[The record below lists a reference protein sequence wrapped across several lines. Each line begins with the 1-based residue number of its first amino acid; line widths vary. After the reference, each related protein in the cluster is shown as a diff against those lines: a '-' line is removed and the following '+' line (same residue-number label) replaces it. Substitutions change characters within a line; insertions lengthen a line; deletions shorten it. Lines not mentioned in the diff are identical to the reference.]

1 MLLGETEEPWR
12 YLERQVSREKEVKM
26 RPNNFDLIRLLAA
39 LQVVYCHTCWH
50 LGITTGVGDQTIA
63 HLIHWF
69 PGVPIFFTISGFLIS
84 RSWERS
90 DNWRDYATKRVLR
103 IYPALWVQLAVGI
116 VVATAFGAITSSIA
130 TSPSFGLWVIAQSTF
145 VQVYNPTFMRGFGLG
160 VLNGSL
166 WTIPVE
172 LGFYVSLPILYV
184 GFVNRVSRR
193 MADCGLAMISLVSF
207 AYWFQL
213 SVHADPTS
221 NWTKLQMVTPL
232 PHLYM
237 FLLGIILQRNF
248 DRIRPILENRVIFW
262 LVGFSACML
271 LFNPWGSATVSSSPA
286 PVLLARFLL
295 AMTVLSF
302 AFSWRSLSEFVL
314 RGNDISYG
322 VYLYHGRA
330 INVLVQLGWKQDPWY
345 LGLVTLVTVICASV
359 SWWLVESPAV
369 SMKSHKTGFDQHP
382 PPASIAMDRN
392 SSSNPMKR
400 EAA

>member
-1 MLLGETEEPWR
+1 
-12 YLERQVSREKEVKM
+12 M

-50 LGITTGVGDQTIA
+50 LGITTGIGDPT
-63 HLIHWF
+63 LSNFIHWF

-103 IYPALWVQLAVGI
+103 IYPALWVQLAVG
-116 VVATAFGAITSSIA
+116 VLVATSFGTITPSIA
-130 TSPSFGLWVIAQSTF
+130 TSLSFGLWIIAQSTF
-145 VQVYNPTFMRGFGLG
+145 VQVYNPAFMRGFGLG

-184 GFVNRVSRR
+184 GFVTRVSRR
-193 MADCGLAMISLVSF
+193 WADFGLAALALASF

-213 SVHADPTS
+213 SQYADPDS
-221 NWTKLQMVTPL
+221 NWTKLQMVTPI

-237 FLLGIILQRNF
+237 FLLGIMLQRNF
-248 DRIRPILENRVIFW
+248 ESLRPLLENRIAFW
-262 LVGFSACML
+262 FAGFSACMVL
-271 LFNPWGSATVSSSPA
+271 LNPWGPATLSSSPTS
-286 PVLLARFLL
+286 VLLARLLL

-322 VYLYHGRA
+322 VYLYHGLA
-330 INVLVQLGWKQDPWY
+330 INALVQLGWKHDSWH
-345 LGLVTLVTVICASV
+345 LGLVTLVTVVCAIL
-359 SWWLVESPAV
+359 SWWLIESPAV
-369 SMKSHKTGFDQHP
+369 SMKVHKTGFDQQP
-382 PPASIAMDRN
+382 PPASIALETN
-392 SSSNPMKR
+392 SSSIEVERN
-400 EAA
+400 AA

>member
-1 MLLGETEEPWR
+1 
-12 YLERQVSREKEVKM
+12 M

-50 LGITTGVGDQTIA
+50 LGITTGIGNPTLSL
-63 HLIHWF
+63 LIHWF

-90 DNWRDYATKRVLR
+90 DNWQDYATKRVLR

-116 VVATAFGAITSSIA
+116 LVATSFGVITPAIAI
-130 TSPSFGLWVIAQSTF
+130 SPSFGLWVVAQSTF
-145 VQVYNPTFMRGFGLG
+145 VQVYNPSFMRGFGLG

-193 MADCGLAMISLVSF
+193 WADFGLAILALASF

-213 SVHADPTS
+213 STYADPRS
-221 NWTKLQMVTPL
+221 DWTKLQMVTPL

-248 DRIRPILENRVIFW
+248 ESLRPFLENRVAFW
-262 LVGFSACML
+262 FAGFSACMAL
-271 LFNPWGSATVSSSPA
+271 LNPWGPETLSSSPTS
-286 PVLLARFLL
+286 VLLARFLL
-295 AMTVLSF
+295 AMAVLSF

-322 VYLYHGRA
+322 VYLYHGLA
-330 INVLVQLGWKQDPWY
+330 INALVQLGWKQDSWY
-345 LGLVTLVTVICASV
+345 FGLVTLVTVVCATL
-359 SWWLVESPAV
+359 SWWLVECPAV

-382 PPASIAMDRN
+382 PPVSIALDKN
-392 SSSNPMKR
+392 SGSIQTER